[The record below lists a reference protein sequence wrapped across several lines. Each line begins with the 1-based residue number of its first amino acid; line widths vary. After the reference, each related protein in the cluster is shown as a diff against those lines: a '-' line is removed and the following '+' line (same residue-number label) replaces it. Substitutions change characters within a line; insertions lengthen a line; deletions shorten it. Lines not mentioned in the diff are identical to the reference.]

1 MLVLTCNLI
10 ANKTISTQDNQVIIR
25 EDLNQDGVIESIV
38 QTVSVHDKAKIK
50 YLDKNNME
58 KIIERDIAELN
69 GQEADGVVEY
79 INVIG
84 PSDKKSVIYCGNLYR
99 VHEERDYLAGFFVTI
114 FKFNGTDFRRVYEA
128 NVDYSI
134 DASNLK
140 RVQKSS
146 KGGLTEKDSI
156 KFVLADQKNMYLL
169 VQGDVNAYIF
179 DEGGLVKTITL
190 QKNTDEINSF
200 VYIKKDDEIKMVIK
214 KFGMNK
220 IKIWSSKANTIVD
233 YFTIE
238 SEEPISTF
246 MGDDAKDEITVRV
259 KKGLEY
265 KMKKIKYNKIKT
277 KISEISEE
285 KSEKK
290 KYLVP
295 DLESRK

>member
-1 MLVLTCNLI
+1 MLLFMFVLTCNLI
-10 ANKTISTQDNQVIIR
+10 ANKTISSQDNQVIIR
-25 EDLNQDGVIESIV
+25 EDLNQDSVIESIV
-38 QTVSVHDKAKIK
+38 QPVSVHDKAQIK
-50 YLDKNNME
+50 YLDKNNVE

-69 GQEADGVVEY
+69 GQETDGVVEY

-114 FKFNGTDFRRVYEA
+114 YKFNGTDFRRVYEA

-134 DASNLK
+134 DVSKLK

-156 KFVLADQKNMYLL
+156 KFVLVDQKKMYLL
-169 VQGDVNAYIF
+169 VQGDVNAYVF
-179 DEGGLVKTITL
+179 DEGGLIKTIKL
-190 QKNTDEINSF
+190 QKNTDEIDSF
-200 VYIKKDDEIKMVIK
+200 VYIKKDDEIKLIIK

-220 IKIWSSKANTIVD
+220 IKIWSSKTNTIVD

-246 MGDDAKDEITVRV
+246 MGYDTNDEIMVRV

-265 KMKKIKYNKIKT
+265 RMKKIKYDKIQK
-277 KISEISEE
+277 KINEISEE
-285 KSEKK
+285 KYEKV
-290 KYLVP
+290 Y
-295 DLESRK
+295 